1 MNRKYTINR
10 IVLQE
15 CGDFDLGVYLGGVIL
30 CWKKGIFGMI
40 LHPPPLLILILKEQ
54 MSFTEKWD
62 KAFDARDRDALAAL
76 LDDEFVF
83 VRHQSGKEIP
93 KEDMLNIWT
102 SDGPRYVFNNYRVIY
117 ENDDIVVT
125 HRFIDFPSGDKEAV
139 LGVINL
145 KNGKGIRME
154 TGATPMPS

>member
-1 MNRKYTINR
+1 
-10 IVLQE
+10 
-15 CGDFDLGVYLGGVIL
+15 
-30 CWKKGIFGMI
+30 
-40 LHPPPLLILILKEQ
+40 

-62 KAFDARDRDALAAL
+62 RAFESRDRDALSEL

-83 VRHQSGKEIP
+83 VRHQSGTEISKE
-93 KEDMLNIWT
+93 EMLNMWT
-102 SDGPRYVFNNYRVIY
+102 SDGPRSVHNNYRVIY
-117 ENDDIVVT
+117 ENEDIVVT

-139 LGVINL
+139 LGVLSL

>member
-1 MNRKYTINR
+1 
-10 IVLQE
+10 
-15 CGDFDLGVYLGGVIL
+15 
-30 CWKKGIFGMI
+30 
-40 LHPPPLLILILKEQ
+40 

-62 KAFDARDRDALAAL
+62 RAFESRDRDALSEL

-83 VRHQSGKEIP
+83 VRHQSGTEISKE
-93 KEDMLNIWT
+93 EMLNMWT
-102 SDGPRYVFNNYRVIY
+102 SDGPRPVHNNYRVIY
-117 ENDDIVVT
+117 ENEDIVVA

-139 LGVINL
+139 LGVLSL

>member
-1 MNRKYTINR
+1 MLEK
-10 IVLQE
+10 
-15 CGDFDLGVYLGGVIL
+15 GDLWDDSPI
-30 CWKKGIFGMI
+30 
-40 LHPPPLLILILKEQ
+40 PPPLLILILKEQ

-62 KAFDARDRDALAAL
+62 KAFDARDRDAFAAL

-83 VRHQSGKEIP
+83 VRHQSGKEMP
-93 KEDMLNIWT
+93 KEEMLNMWT
-102 SDGPRYVFNNYRVIY
+102 SDGPRVVLNNYRVIY

-139 LGVINL
+139 LGVMNL
-145 KNGKGIRME
+145 KNGKAIRME

>member
-1 MNRKYTINR
+1 
-10 IVLQE
+10 
-15 CGDFDLGVYLGGVIL
+15 
-30 CWKKGIFGMI
+30 
-40 LHPPPLLILILKEQ
+40 
-54 MSFTEKWD
+54 MSYTEKWD

-83 VRHQSGKEIP
+83 VRHQSGTEIS
-93 KEDMLNIWT
+93 KEDMLNMWT
-102 SDGPRYVFNNYRVIY
+102 SDGPRVVFKNYRVIY

-139 LGVINL
+139 LGVMNL

-154 TGATPMPS
+154 TGQPRCLHNFNRFYNTTPIKHFIQAGICT

>member
-1 MNRKYTINR
+1 
-10 IVLQE
+10 VLFFNE
-15 CGDFDLGVYLGGVIL
+15 KRDLWYDSPL
-30 CWKKGIFGMI
+30 
-40 LHPPPLLILILKEQ
+40 PPPLLILIFKEQ
-54 MSFTEKWD
+54 MSFVEKWD

-93 KEDMLNIWT
+93 KEDMLNMWT
-102 SDGPRYVFNNYRVIY
+102 SDGPRVVLNNYRVIY

>member
-1 MNRKYTINR
+1 
-10 IVLQE
+10 
-15 CGDFDLGVYLGGVIL
+15 
-30 CWKKGIFGMI
+30 
-40 LHPPPLLILILKEQ
+40 

-62 KAFDARDRDALAAL
+62 KAFDAKDRDALSAL

-93 KEDMLNIWT
+93 KEDMLNMWT
-102 SDGPRYVFNNYRVIY
+102 SDGPRVVLNNYRVIY

-125 HRFIDFPSGDKEAV
+125 HRFVDFPSGDKEAV

-154 TGATPMPS
+154 TGATRMPS

>member
-1 MNRKYTINR
+1 
-10 IVLQE
+10 
-15 CGDFDLGVYLGGVIL
+15 
-30 CWKKGIFGMI
+30 
-40 LHPPPLLILILKEQ
+40 
-54 MSFTEKWD
+54 MSYTEKWD

-83 VRHQSGKEIP
+83 VRHQSGKEIS
-93 KEDMLNIWT
+93 KEDMLNMWT
-102 SDGPRYVFNNYRVIY
+102 LDGPRVVFNNYRVIY

-154 TGATPMPS
+154 TGVTPMPP

>member
-1 MNRKYTINR
+1 
-10 IVLQE
+10 
-15 CGDFDLGVYLGGVIL
+15 
-30 CWKKGIFGMI
+30 
-40 LHPPPLLILILKEQ
+40 

-62 KAFDARDRDALAAL
+62 KALESRDRDALSEL

-83 VRHQSGKEIP
+83 VRHQSGTEMSKE
-93 KEDMLNIWT
+93 EMLNMWT
-102 SDGPRYVFNNYRVIY
+102 SDGPRPVHSNYRVIY
-117 ENDDIVVT
+117 ENEDIVVT

-139 LGVINL
+139 LGVLSL